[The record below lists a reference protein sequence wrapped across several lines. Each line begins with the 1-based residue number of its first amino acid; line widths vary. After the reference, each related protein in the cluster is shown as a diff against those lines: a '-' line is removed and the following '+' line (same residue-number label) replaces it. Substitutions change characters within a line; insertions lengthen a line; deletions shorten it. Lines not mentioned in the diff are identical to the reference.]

1 MVTMRKDITARRI
14 LIQGIVQGVGFR
26 PFVYEQAIKNSL
38 TGWVRNSSAGV
49 EIEITGKEES
59 LDALLHSFQNDLPP
73 LARVDTM
80 QVSIIPVE
88 EYPDFQILAS
98 KSNPGEFIPIS
109 PDIAICPDCQRELF
123 DNHNRRFRYPFINCT
138 NCGPRF
144 TIIQDIPYDR
154 PFTTMKAFPL
164 CPECKEEYANPL
176 DRRFHAQPIAC
187 DDCGPQLSFQ
197 IQNKEIAVGE
207 AALKFAR
214 EWIKNGKIIAVK
226 GLGGFH
232 LACDARND
240 QSVSTMR
247 TRKRRNDKPFALMAF
262 NLESIENVCVVSP
275 VERELLTSRQK
286 PVVLLQKIPGTNIAP
301 SVAPQLDTL
310 GIMLAYTPLHLLL
323 LEPEA
328 GFPDLLVMT
337 SGNMSEEPIA
347 YQDEESFSHLASI
360 ADAFLTNN
368 RPIHMRVD
376 DSVVREERNGIYPI
390 RRARGYAPDAISLLE
405 PVPQLLSTGA
415 LLKNTYCLTLEKY
428 AFLSHHIGDLEN
440 YETFRS
446 FREGIIHYQ
455 NLFHIIP
462 EIVVCDLHPDYLST
476 RYAQNYAEEHSI
488 PLLQVQHHHAHL
500 ASVIAENYLSIDE
513 PVIGLCF
520 DGTGFGT
527 DNTIWGGEVLAG
539 NVNGYQRI
547 SHLSY
552 MPLPGGDAAIH
563 HPARMV
569 LAYLWHAGME
579 WDSQLPAVQHVCS
592 DEKTMLFSQLQHGIN
607 TPHTSSMGRLFDVVS
622 ALIGVCTTVNY
633 EGQAAILL
641 EAIANPDEMSN
652 YSLPLVSGRWDIP
665 SLLKEIVQDYHKG
678 ASLPDISARFHNT
691 LVQASRQVC
700 DQLRNT
706 QSLTQIALS
715 GGVWQNRLLLRKTI
729 SALES
734 DDFKV
739 FTHHQVP
746 TNDGGI
752 SLGQAWIA
760 ANNPIIGS
768 KGNRS

>member
-1 MVTMRKDITARRI
+1 MRKDITARRVF
-14 LIQGIVQGVGFR
+14 IQGIVQGVGFR
-26 PFVYEQAIKNSL
+26 PFVYEQAIKHAL

-49 EIEITGKEES
+49 EIEVTGKAIS
-59 LDALLHSFQNDLPP
+59 LEALLHALQNDLPP
-73 LARVDTM
+73 LARVDAM
-80 QVSIIPVE
+80 QVTEIPVV
-88 EYPDFQILAS
+88 EYSNFQILS
-98 KSNPGEFIPIS
+98 SQSNPGEFIPIS

-123 DNHNRRFRYPFINCT
+123 DKHNRRFRYPFINCT

-144 TIIQDIPYDR
+144 TIIEDIPYDR
-154 PFTTMKAFPL
+154 PFTTMKAFPM
-164 CPECKEEYANPL
+164 CPQCQAEYANPL

-187 DDCGPQLSFQ
+187 DVCGPQLSFQ
-197 IQNKEIAVGE
+197 VENKEIAVGDT
-207 AALKFAR
+207 ALQLAR
-214 EWIKNGKIIAVK
+214 EWIKYGKIVAVK

-232 LACDARND
+232 LACDARNENA
-240 QSVSTMR
+240 VSSI
-247 TRKRRNDKPFALMAF
+247 RKRKKRSDKPFALMAL
-262 NLESIENVCVVSP
+262 NMETIESVCFVSP

-286 PVVLLQKIPGTNIAP
+286 PVVLLDKKPGANIAP
-301 SVAPQLDTL
+301 FVAPQLDTL

-323 LEPEA
+323 LEPET

-347 YQDEESFSHLASI
+347 YQDEESFSRLSSI

-390 RRARGYAPDAISLLE
+390 RRARGYAPDAISLIA
-405 PVPQLLSTGA
+405 PVPQLLATGA
-415 LLKNTYCLTLEKY
+415 LLKNTFCLTRDKY

-446 FREGIIHYQ
+446 FREGISHYK
-455 NLFHIIP
+455 NIFHITP
-462 EIVVCDLHPDYLST
+462 EMVVCDLHPDYLST
-476 RYAQNYAEEHSI
+476 RFAHAYAEEHNI
-488 PLLQVQHHHAHL
+488 PLMQVQHHHAHL
-500 ASVIAENYLSIDE
+500 ASVLAENHLPIEDL
-513 PVIGLCF
+513 VVGLCF
-520 DGTGFGT
+520 DGTGYGT
-527 DNTIWGGEVLAG
+527 DTKIWGGEVLTG
-539 NVNGYQRI
+539 NVKGYQRI
-547 SHLSY
+547 AHLSY

-563 HPARMV
+563 HPARMA
-569 LAYLWHAGME
+569 LAYLWSAGMD
-579 WDSQLPAVQHVCS
+579 WDPQLPAVQHVCS
-592 DEKTMLFSQLQHGIN
+592 DERTMLLSQLQHGIN
-607 TPHTSSMGRLFDVVS
+607 TPQTSSMGRLFDAVS

-641 EAIANPDEMSN
+641 EAIANPDEYGS
-652 YSLPLVSGRWDIP
+652 YSLPLVSDCWNIP
-665 SLLKEIVQDYHKG
+665 SLLKEIVQDYRGG
-678 ASLPDISARFHNT
+678 ATLPDISARFHNT

-706 QSLTQIALS
+706 HSISQTALS

-734 DDFKV
+734 DGFTV

-760 ANNPIIGS
+760 ANKPIIGS
-768 KGNRS
+768 KENRS